1 MDGRRESLGP
11 LHRRAVENRFTAME
25 CMAAAAAMAMV
36 GRVPC
41 GAYFLGPEVLGRIV
55 CGELN
60 PEMYSKDIVAEKGGW
75 PDA

>member
-41 GAYFLGPEVLGRIV
+41 GAYSMGPEVFGRIV
-55 CGELN
+55 CGGLK
-60 PEMYSKDIVAEKGGW
+60 PKMYSTDLVSEKEGW